1 MLLEH
6 LPGTQGALDYFTAL
20 QANDVG
26 PSASTGKLGPKV
38 SKGELS
44 VANSDVQMALQS
56 ISADKSAYEIFSPTA
71 SDGTRATVAVPYVMG
86 LAAGAPHKDNAD
98 KLMGYLL
105 SQKVQETIST
115 SSSRPRT
122 RSS

>member
-1 MLLEH
+1 
-6 LPGTQGALDYFTAL
+6 
-20 QANDVG
+20 
-26 PSASTGKLGPKV
+26 V

-71 SDGTRATVAVPYVMG
+71 SVGTRATVAVPYAMG